1 MKLSKITVCHG
12 VPIVVKQYGK
22 EAFEFGSSFII
33 VTIPFEKPFTVANET
48 VNETVNA
55 TVSAIANH
63 IP

>member
-1 MKLSKITVCHG
+1 M
-12 VPIVVKQYGK
+12 VKQYGK

-48 VNETVNA
+48 VNETANA